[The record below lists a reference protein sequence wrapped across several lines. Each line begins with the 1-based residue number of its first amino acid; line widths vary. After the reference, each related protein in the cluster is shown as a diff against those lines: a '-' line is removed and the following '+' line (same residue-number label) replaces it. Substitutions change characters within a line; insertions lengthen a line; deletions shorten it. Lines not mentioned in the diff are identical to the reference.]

1 MAYDNIRE
9 EELKNKVAAD
19 WFADYDTTQI
29 IGNIDFCVAL
39 PCHEPEFFETEYL
52 LWAEAKAGTRH
63 DIYASFVQLI
73 LTIGRARTFDRHLPP
88 RFLGA
93 FDAEKIAFLPYER
106 IIDVFYVNDFN
117 WNVTPSDHDSRE
129 FRQLYDCVSQS
140 LQADATTYR
149 FDRDAHELRQFIR
162 QNFVVKT
169 GTVSKVRISKNNF
182 IHIYQKWHAEVAP
195 HININWEDAKRENLI
210 DADFYLADLL
220 SKDNTSLRDKL
231 FVLLRSD
238 HYIYNIQKR
247 NIGSMR
253 FDRVDFDDKQR
264 AHTAFWNRYERP
276 PRREYWDYI
285 VERRDLLVP
294 QDIRERRGS
303 YFTPQR
309 WVELS
314 QQYLADELGDSWQD
328 EYTVWDCAAGTGN
341 LLNGLTNKYNV
352 WASTLDEQDVR
363 AMRDRIAAGSLNL
376 LDKHVFQFDFLNDDF
391 AKLPED
397 LRKIITDPE
406 RRRKLV
412 VYINPPYAEAGNRR
426 VIAAGGGEQKTNV
439 AVKHATYQRFLP
451 EIGIAGREL
460 FAQFLIRIYHEIP
473 SSVLAE
479 FSKLKILQAPNFR
492 DFRCAFRAKLGR
504 NFIVPANTFD
514 NVKGKFPI
522 GFFIWDLS
530 QPEIFTHTLSDVFDS
545 EGKLIGRKS
554 FYACDDEPL
563 INDWLIKTRNRPKE
577 MRIGYMSCR
586 SHDFSNVAYNFI
598 MNDKCQMKSPRGSW
612 VTDKNLKEA
621 AIYIGVC
628 HCIPAT
634 WLNDRDQFLAPNDGW
649 IGDETFIT
657 DCLAYTLFTNHIQ
670 SQYGTN
676 HWIPF
681 TEAEVDAKEKFQS
694 HFMSD
699 YIRHRRW
706 RPEPE
711 NDLFSQHASIS
722 AEKQAHDDADPY
734 APFSPA
740 ARAVFDAGRALW
752 RYYHAQPDAMPD
764 AALYDIR
771 LHFQGRNDKGKMNPD
786 SADAEY
792 NRLIADLREALRRL
806 ARQIE
811 PKVYKYGFLK

>member
-314 QQYLADELGDSWQD
+314 QQYLADELGDNWQD

-397 LRKIITDPE
+397 LRKIIADPE

-412 VYINPPYAEAGNRR
+412 VYINPPYAEASDTKTLS
-426 VIAAGGGEQKTNV
+426 GGKGKNAVEQTAINKKY
-439 AVKHATYQRFLP
+439 ASACW
-451 EIGIAGREL
+451 GRET
-460 FAQFLIRIYHEIP
+460 QNCSCNSSHEYTTK
-473 SSVLAE
+473 SLTVS
-479 FSKLKILQAPNFR
+479 LQNFQ
-492 DFRCAFRAKLGR
+492 L
-504 NFIVPANTFD
+504 
-514 NVKGKFPI
+514 
-522 GFFIWDLS
+522 
-530 QPEIFTHTLSDVFDS
+530 
-545 EGKLIGRKS
+545 
-554 FYACDDEPL
+554 
-563 INDWLIKTRNRPKE
+563 
-577 MRIGYMSCR
+577 
-586 SHDFSNVAYNFI
+586 
-598 MNDKCQMKSPRGSW
+598 
-612 VTDKNLKEA
+612 
-621 AIYIGVC
+621 
-628 HCIPAT
+628 
-634 WLNDRDQFLAPNDGW
+634 
-649 IGDETFIT
+649 
-657 DCLAYTLFTNHIQ
+657 
-670 SQYGTN
+670 
-676 HWIPF
+676 
-681 TEAEVDAKEKFQS
+681 
-694 HFMSD
+694 
-699 YIRHRRW
+699 
-706 RPEPE
+706 
-711 NDLFSQHASIS
+711 
-722 AEKQAHDDADPY
+722 
-734 APFSPA
+734 
-740 ARAVFDAGRALW
+740 
-752 RYYHAQPDAMPD
+752 
-764 AALYDIR
+764 
-771 LHFQGRNDKGKMNPD
+771 
-786 SADAEY
+786 
-792 NRLIADLREALRRL
+792 
-806 ARQIE
+806 
-811 PKVYKYGFLK
+811 